1 MTRRSFGYRKSPA
14 RIAAGCRDGRGRR
27 WRTSNGRSLPQP
39 EKKIIKRGPL
49 GSEAHPM
56 TLSPLKQIESMP
68 GLAGLSPQHKAR
80 LAKFRT
86 PALLKYRWYP
96 GIAFTI
102 GFFSWMIIFGK
113 GTDVLEDYPQW
124 DLLRFLY
131 SLGWIGYLAV
141 GFLGYGI
148 AIAFD
153 DDSIRY
159 ARLAPRNGSP
169 P

>member
-1 MTRRSFGYRKSPA
+1 
-14 RIAAGCRDGRGRR
+14 
-27 WRTSNGRSLPQP
+27 
-39 EKKIIKRGPL
+39 
-49 GSEAHPM
+49 M

-148 AIAFD
+148 AIAFGFIAKHGVHAALLGRA
-153 DDSIRY
+153 IRNILQENRCLWCNY
-159 ARLAPRNGSP
+159 LLKGLEVKGNGVRCPECGENSP
-169 P
+169 PRSSERTE